1 MIHISERPYPAF
13 QGTGHLLGTRQWFV
27 RFAGCSV
34 RCPIRKDCDEPNSL
48 TRKHATLRSP
58 DELVQGALDSG
69 TGWMHVTGGEPTDQP
84 EGLQH
89 LVMLARERGLKV
101 HIQSSGVRHVPC
113 QWDWLTI
120 SPKVFP
126 LEHTFGQECIVVD
139 DGSWDVERLSKLR
152 ESTKFWCYY
161 LVPLSHE
168 NTDLTVKLAADAGWD
183 MTIQAHH
190 HWGEQ

>member
-1 MIHISERPYPAF
+1 MIHISERPYLSF

-139 DGSWDVERLSKLR
+139 DGSWDVERLSQLR
-152 ESTKFWCYY
+152 DSTKFWCYY
-161 LVPLSHE
+161 LVALSGR
-168 NTDLTVKLAADAGWD
+168 NPVPTVLLAAQSGWD
-183 MTIQAHH
+183 LSMQAHKN
-190 HWGEQ
+190 WGVR